1 MWEPE
6 QSWEA
11 LFFYSS
17 SLFNPHS
24 AGPAEISVA
33 LHAAEC
39 RSGLQG
45 SERQRC
51 NNAKCDCLPGSRP
64 PRLLVGEQQPQVTI
78 QPEKEDMGL
87 RE

>member
-51 NNAKCDCLPGSRP
+51 NNATVSQGHGHHGCLWGNSNHR
-64 PRLLVGEQQPQVTI
+64 
-78 QPEKEDMGL
+78 
-87 RE
+87 